1 MNRPRRKKDTPTK
14 SNRRL
19 DRYPPIKLT
28 ALPKQEERIR
38 MIKKKRTIPTMK
50 IHLTKKQRRYA
61 WYPTGGGIFE
71 ITHKGDG
78 PNNKKQYKFKKKH

>member
-19 DRYPPIKLT
+19 DRYPPIKLPP
-28 ALPKQEERIR
+28 LPEQEERIK
-38 MIKKKRTIPTMK
+38 MIKKRRIIPTMK

-61 WYPTGGGIFE
+61 WYPSGGGILQ

-78 PNNKKQYKFKKKH
+78 PNNPRKYRLK